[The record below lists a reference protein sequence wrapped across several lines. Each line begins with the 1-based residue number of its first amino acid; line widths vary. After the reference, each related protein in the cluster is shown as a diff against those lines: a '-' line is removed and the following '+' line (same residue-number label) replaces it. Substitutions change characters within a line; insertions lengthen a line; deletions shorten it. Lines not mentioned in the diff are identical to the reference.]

1 MRQIVI
7 LALLSTTVVLG
18 ACVDDVT
25 TRDNSGGH
33 AQQMNP
39 GTLVGMRGRSMDDEM
54 DSRGFSNVG
63 GYKNDGASM
72 TTWWNAGSRQCI
84 SVETRDGRVAK
95 AETIVEG
102 NCL

>member
-1 MRQIVI
+1 MRQIII
-7 LALLSTTVVLG
+7 LALLSITILLG

-25 TRDNSGGH
+25 TRDDSGGL

-39 GTLVGMRGRSMDDEM
+39 NELVGMRGRSMDDELN
-54 DSRGFSNVG
+54 SRGFSNVG

-84 SVETRDGRVAK
+84 SVETREGRVSK
-95 AETIVEG
+95 AATIVEG

>member
-1 MRQIVI
+1 M
-7 LALLSTTVVLG
+7 
-18 ACVDDVT
+18 DPD
-25 TRDNSGGH
+25 
-33 AQQMNP
+33 
-39 GTLVGMRGRSMDDEM
+39 TLMDRRGRGLDGVTSA
-54 DSRGFSNVG
+54 RGFSNAG

-72 TTWWNAGSRQCI
+72 TTWWNADTRQCI